1 MEIDEHGRVHYE
13 WRRPRHPDDGRETQR
28 AGYPA
33 CEYAAHSRHEKKDR
47 RDRDAA
53 QECDYGRK
61 HVAATVFRSPGI
73 GRQPLEPMKHETH
86 PEPAR
91 EDRQNSSDRAGSESK
106 LQCFHNAEA
115 DVEISAPWFSLS
127 RSEF

>member
-1 MEIDEHGRVHYE
+1 SAREH
-13 WRRPRHPDDGRETQR
+13 
-28 AGYPA
+28 
-33 CEYAAHSRHEKKDR
+33 AAHARDKKKDCG
-47 RDRDAA
+47 DGDAA
-53 QECDYGRK
+53 QERDYGRK

-73 GRQPLEPMKHETH
+73 GRQPLEPMENKTH

-91 EDRQNSSDRAGSESK
+91 EDRQNSGDRAGSESQ

-115 DVEISAPWFSLS
+115 DAKISAPWFSLS